1 MFLFEFINL
10 YFYIE
15 YNNIYYY
22 ILSQERFCYQL
33 SWKKSFLS
41 YAKINLFLLLRS
53 YG

>member
-15 YNNIYYY
+15 YKYIYYY
-22 ILSQERFCYQL
+22 LLSQEIFCYQL

-41 YAKINLFLLLRS
+41 YAKINLFFVLV
-53 YG
+53 